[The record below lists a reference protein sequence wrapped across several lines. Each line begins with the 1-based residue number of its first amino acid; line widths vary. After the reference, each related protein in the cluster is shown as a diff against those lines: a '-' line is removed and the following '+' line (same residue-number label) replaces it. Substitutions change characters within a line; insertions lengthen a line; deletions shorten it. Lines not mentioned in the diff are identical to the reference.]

1 MRYIRI
7 FSDLANQVKYSSQKR
22 ILIEIA
28 LIKLCKPEMESTG
41 DALVDRIARLE
52 QKMAEGIP
60 VAAVP
65 QTGAV
70 VTQEP
75 EAPKKKLEVPK
86 AIPEDVEQ
94 VVRNWKS
101 LVQDM
106 SGLIRGYL
114 RQVTLSLGGDN
125 ILLMVTDDP
134 VAADIL
140 NTPEHRTE
148 ISDTIAERIGKSVEI
163 KIEQNQTNRPIAESY
178 VDLSQVINMD
188 IEIEEDE

>member
-1 MRYIRI
+1 
-7 FSDLANQVKYSSQKR
+7 
-22 ILIEIA
+22 
-28 LIKLCKPEMESTG
+28 
-41 DALVDRIARLE
+41 
-52 QKMAEGIP
+52 
-60 VAAVP
+60 
-65 QTGAV
+65 
-70 VTQEP
+70 
-75 EAPKKKLEVPK
+75 
-86 AIPEDVEQ
+86 
-94 VVRNWKS
+94 
-101 LVQDM
+101 M